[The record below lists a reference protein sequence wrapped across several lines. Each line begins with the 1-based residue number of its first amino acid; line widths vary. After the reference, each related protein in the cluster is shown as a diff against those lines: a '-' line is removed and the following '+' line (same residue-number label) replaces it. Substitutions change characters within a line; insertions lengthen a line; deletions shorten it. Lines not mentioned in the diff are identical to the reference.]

1 MSQEN
6 RRRAFKPLR
15 LRLSEI
21 QDPEVRSDLEMKF
34 EGVQVQ
40 RELAVAAARQSA
52 IADRNRQ
59 IATAEA
65 EIGFIKLMQEAGK
78 HLDPINREPVW
89 AAFRDNGEVIFECP
103 FSEGDM
109 RNAMKVQARA
119 ARAGSQAGRRERR
132 GRPLPRRRRRAGG
145 INRAITEC
153 SAGRP
158 GLLGERGF

>member
-1 MSQEN
+1 MSQDN

-15 LRLSEI
+15 LKLSEI
-21 QDPEVRSDLEMKF
+21 EDPEAREKLEMKF

-89 AAFRDNGEVIFECP
+89 AAFRDNGEVVFECP

-109 RNAMKVQARA
+109 RNAMKVQRA
-119 ARAGSQAGRRERR
+119 QLEQQAKQVDDGRDDLYR
-132 GRPLPRRRRRAGG
+132 GEDEEPPEA
-145 INRAITEC
+145 
-153 SAGRP
+153 
-158 GLLGERGF
+158 

>member
-1 MSQEN
+1 MSQDN

-109 RNAMKVQARA
+109 RNAMKVQRA
-119 ARAGSQAGRRERR
+119 QLEQAAKQVDENGGDDLYR
-132 GRPLPRRRRRAGG
+132 GGDEEPEA
-145 INRAITEC
+145 
-153 SAGRP
+153 
-158 GLLGERGF
+158 

>member
-1 MSQEN
+1 MSQDN

-89 AAFRDNGEVIFECP
+89 AAFRDNGEVVFECP

-109 RNAMKVQARA
+109 RNAMKVQRA
-119 ARAGSQAGRRERR
+119 QLEQAAKQVDETAETTSTAAETKSRRHNLQSLNVPPE
-132 GRPLPRRRRRAGG
+132 GQNYWQRRR
-145 INRAITEC
+145 
-153 SAGRP
+153 S
-158 GLLGERGF
+158 